1 MPTPLNILLI
11 EDNITLAHQ
20 VVTFLEG
27 LGWHVDYAS
36 DGQLGLKLAT
46 QQQFDVVLLDLNL
59 PDLDGLAVCEQLLER
74 AQVRPPILMLTAR
87 DAYQDKAKGFA
98 VGADDYLTKPFDL
111 RELALRCEALARRQ
125 LLFRHTLLEIGELTL
140 CRRQHQAWWQMQP
153 ITLTTTGF
161 KLLQKLME
169 DHPYPSARRDLIN
182 AVWPN
187 DPPESNAL
195 KAHMYTLRKSLDEVI
210 GQPIIHTISTIG
222 YQLKAVSDAQ

>member
-1 MPTPLNILLI
+1 MPKPLNILLI

-27 LGWHVDYAS
+27 LGWQVDYAN

-111 RELALRCEALARRQ
+111 RELALRCEVLARRQ

-140 CRRQHQAWWQMQP
+140 CRRQHQAWWQRQP
-153 ITLTTTGF
+153 IALTTTGF

-195 KAHMYTLRKSLDEVI
+195 KAHMYTLRKSLDEII